1 MTSPTDWRS
10 RHDDFAAAVRGLRR
24 ALPQRRGG
32 AHWPELS
39 ALAHALTLHIHYEE
53 TELAPWFAQV
63 APAEGP
69 GSMAAWLRDHALLL
83 GHLEAVAAPARD
95 AAAHLERTERLAR
108 LEALLE
114 HHDARE
120 ARYLLPA
127 LEEAGVV
134 IELEEAPLEVGALE
148 AAPPP
153 FPLTGKG
160 LEGLAQ
166 ALSMGARWPG
176 PLPEAERKEARHAS
190 GVHQALA
197 RREGAT
203 DRVDRREALL
213 DAFDALARW
222 RWMSAGRAG
231 RHRGP

>member
-24 ALPQRRGG
+24 ALPQRRGEP
-32 AHWPELS
+32 HWPELS
-39 ALAHALTLHIHYEE
+39 AFAQALTRHIRYEE
-53 TELAPWFAQV
+53 SELAPRYARV

-83 GHLEAVAAPARD
+83 GHLEAVAVPARD

-127 LEEAGVV
+127 LEGAGVV
-134 IELEEAPLEVGALE
+134 IDLEEAPLEMGALV
-148 AAPPP
+148 ASPAP
-153 FPLTGKG
+153 FAVTAEG

-166 ALSMGARWPG
+166 ALAMGARWPG
-176 PLPEAERKEARHAS
+176 PLPRPEGKEARHAS
-190 GVHQALA
+190 GLHQALA
-197 RREGAT
+197 RREGAH
-203 DRVDRREALL
+203 DLFDRREALL
-213 DAFDALARW
+213 DAFDALSRW
-222 RWMSAGRAG
+222 GWMSAGRAG
-231 RHRGP
+231 RLRSP